1 MASLSDNAIASLLE
15 TYEKK
20 LDLIIKMV
28 ARQQDMLDTLA
39 RKQKRVYYLNK
50 QVKGLKVKIEQ
61 QKQAYD
67 ELAAFRHLE

>member
-20 LDLIIKMV
+20 LDLIVMMV

-39 RKQKRVYYLNK
+39 RKQRRVYYLNK
-50 QVKGLKVKIEQ
+50 QVKELKIKIEQ
-61 QKQAYD
+61 QKQAYN
-67 ELAAFRHLE
+67 ELAAFNHLE